1 MPLTKIGTCAWC
13 GKHDIRLVYTATVV
27 DGRLYGDYVCEGCRE
42 AVRLGETLKE
52 ESKCPR
58 R

>member
-1 MPLTKIGTCAWC
+1 MPLTKIGTCEWC
-13 GKHDIRLVYTATVV
+13 GKHDVRLVYTATVV

-52 ESKCPR
+52 EAGK
-58 R
+58 